1 MRPLL
6 CALLLVATIA
16 PARPAAAASCVMDIG
31 PGIPPPP
38 AAPAKLP
45 GFHATWYGQSGYMR
59 LCPGDMA
66 TATLAY
72 YNSGSLGWVAGRL
85 GEVAYLGTW
94 ESEPGQDQP
103 SILGGDGQLRS
114 PATAWPRYNRVA
126 QQPAPY
132 VGPGQVAWFQFTV
145 QAPANPGT
153 YRLYVRPLIEG
164 ATWLEDIGVFWQ
176 VLVLNADGTLPK
188 PTPPDPRGTSFHIDA
203 GVTAPDIAL
212 VHQGVQHASAH
223 LDAFAGG
230 ARRTPSIVHVY
241 VGDGTERYCCL
252 TIGDSFEIVTSNRA
266 WATPQAAAPDT
277 WSADTERTE
286 LAAHEYI
293 HLWQYDVGGNPCM
306 VGVRW
311 ISEGMAES
319 FAYRSL
325 VRVPV
330 DRRPWR
336 HPARESR
343 RLHEAAAAHRDAA
356 GHAAVARGLVAGRGE
371 PVRGLVPRGR
381 PPARDQGSSR
391 DPRLVRACRRGP
403 GLAAGFRGGVRR
415 IHRQLLLPVR
425 SLPRGLRPIAVAV
438 ALRRTVVVPFFSC
451 SSNPAT
457 RPRTSA

>member
-16 PARPAAAASCVMDIG
+16 PARPAAAASCVLDIG
-31 PGIPPPP
+31 PGIPPPA
-38 AAPAKLP
+38 AAPSKLT
-45 GFHATWYGQSGYMR
+45 GFHAAWYGQSGYMR
-59 LCPGDMA
+59 LCPGDVA

-85 GEVAYLGTW
+85 GEAAYLGTW

-325 VRVPV
+325 VADGVIPQANLDVFTKRQLRTATQQATLQSLEVSWPAAANPFAVSYLAV
-330 DRRPWR
+330 DRLLATKGLLAIRDWCGRVGAGQDWR
-336 HPARESR
+336 QAF
-343 RLHEAAAAHRDAA
+343 AAAF
-356 GHAAVARGLVAGRGE
+356 GE
-371 PVRGLVPRGR
+371 ST
-381 PPARDQGSSR
+381 ASFYSR
-391 DPRLVRACRRGP
+391 FEAFRADY
-403 GLAAGFRGGVRR
+403 
-415 IHRQLLLPVR
+415 VR
-425 SLPRGLRPIAVAV
+425 SP
-438 ALRRTVVVPFFSC
+438 
-451 SSNPAT
+451 
-457 RPRTSA
+457 

>member
-241 VGDGTERYCCL
+241 VGDGTQRYCCL

-325 VRVPV
+325 VADGVIPQANLDVFTKRQLRTATQQATLQSLEVSWPAAANPFAVSYLAV
-330 DRRPWR
+330 DRLLATKGLLAIRDWCGRVGAGQDWR
-336 HPARESR
+336 QAF
-343 RLHEAAAAHRDAA
+343 AAAF
-356 GHAAVARGLVAGRGE
+356 GE
-371 PVRGLVPRGR
+371 ST
-381 PPARDQGSSR
+381 ASFYSR
-391 DPRLVRACRRGP
+391 FEAFRADY
-403 GLAAGFRGGVRR
+403 
-415 IHRQLLLPVR
+415 VR
-425 SLPRGLRPIAVAV
+425 SP
-438 ALRRTVVVPFFSC
+438 
-451 SSNPAT
+451 
-457 RPRTSA
+457 